1 MIIILDDESSTPIL
15 DKLDIL
21 DLRINQG
28 KLVTEFPVED
38 GTVRSD
44 HVVLRQL
51 VIEMTVAY
59 SGGPDAMEAYSELL
73 NLFEENKKVSIQSR
87 GTTHRDMILSNI
99 PRIEPA
105 DMIDGM
111 LFNLQFKQWKD
122 VKAREGTYTVTEVAV
137 PQQSDTVKTGV
148 KSGGGL
154 SKKVAERQNM
164 ANKDSGIEYIS
175 QGGLSGAVAG
185 TGKSHQHASA
195 MGMRT
200 VR

>member
-1 MIIILDDESSTPIL
+1 MIVILDDQSSTPIL
-15 DKLDIL
+15 QKLDIL
-21 DLRINQG
+21 DLRISQG

-51 VIEMTVAY
+51 VIEIVASY

-73 NLFEENKKVSIQSR
+73 QIFESNEKVSIQAR
-87 GTTHRDMILSNI
+87 GTTHRDMIISNM

-137 PQQSDTVKTGV
+137 PQQSDTVKTGT
-148 KSGGGL
+148 KTGGL
-154 SKKVAERQNM
+154 SKKVAERQNL
-164 ANKDSGIEYIS
+164 ANRNSGIGYIG
-175 QGGLSGAVAG
+175 QGALSGAADGRG
-185 TGKSHQHASA
+185 TSYQHAASI
-195 MGMRT
+195 GLR
-200 VR
+200 